1 MNIILMGLPGAGKGT
16 QAALI
21 VEKLHIPHISTGDM
35 FRAAVKEE
43 TPLGVEAKSYMDQG
57 ALVPDRVTIG
67 IVRDRL
73 GKDDCES
80 GFLLDGF
87 PRTVPQAEALDEL
100 LSDLGKE
107 IDYVIYIE
115 VSQQELISRLTGRR
129 ICSNCGTTFHLQFAP
144 PKVAGV
150 CDRCGG
156 SLYQREDDQE
166 ETVAKRLQINQEQ
179 TEHLIRYYTAKEK
192 LVRVDGE
199 QPIEQVTETIFS
211 KIRSRT
217 R

>member
-16 QAALI
+16 QAAII

-100 LSDLGKE
+100 LSDFDKE
-107 IDYVIYIE
+107 IDHVIYIE
-115 VSQQELISRLTGRR
+115 VPQEELLSRLTGRR
-129 ICSNCGTTFHLQFAP
+129 ICGNCGTTFHLQFAP
-144 PKVAGV
+144 PKAEGV

-156 SLYQREDDQE
+156 SLYQRVDDQE

-179 TEHLIRYYTAKEK
+179 TEHLIRYYTKKEK

>member
-16 QAALI
+16 QAAII

-100 LSDLGKE
+100 LSDLDKE
-107 IDYVIYIE
+107 IDHVIYIE
-115 VSQQELISRLTGRR
+115 VPQEELLSRLTGRR

-144 PKVAGV
+144 PRIEGV

-179 TEHLIRYYTAKEK
+179 TEHLIRYYTKKEK

>member
-16 QAALI
+16 QAAII

-100 LSDLGKE
+100 LSDLDKE
-107 IDYVIYIE
+107 IDHVIYIE
-115 VSQQELISRLTGRR
+115 VPQEELLSRLTGRR

-144 PKVAGV
+144 PKIEGV

-179 TEHLIRYYTAKEK
+179 TEHLIRYYTKKEK

-211 KIRSRT
+211 NIRSRT

>member
-1 MNIILMGLPGAGKGT
+1 MMGLPGAGKGT
-16 QAALI
+16 QAAII

-43 TPLGVEAKSYMDQG
+43 TPLGIEAKSYMDQG

-100 LSDLGKE
+100 LQDLGKE
-107 IDYVIYIE
+107 IDHVIYIE
-115 VSQQELISRLTGRR
+115 VPQQELLSRLTGRR
-129 ICSNCGTTFHLQFAP
+129 ICRNCGTTFHLQFAP
-144 PKVAGV
+144 PKEDGV

-156 SLYQREDDQE
+156 PLYQREDDQE
-166 ETVAKRLQINQEQ
+166 ETVAKRLKINQEQ
-179 TEHLIRYYTAKEK
+179 TEHLIRYYTANEK

-199 QPIEQVTETIFS
+199 QPIEQVTTAILS
-211 KIRSRT
+211 KIRR
-217 R
+217 